1 MLGLILTLAVQAT
14 ASMAL
19 LALPMVAPAVGA
31 ALGMSGT
38 FVGYYI
44 SAAYIGAVLGSLLAG
59 SLVPRLGSIRS
70 SQLGLILVGSGL
82 GLSCTAH
89 LAPMLVGALV
99 LGLGYGPITPASSH
113 LLAQTSSPRHLSLIF
128 SLKQTGVPLGGM
140 LAAALV
146 PPLAMRTGWQW
157 AIAAVAIACALCA
170 VAAQP
175 LRQRLDGG
183 LQPGHRGSGPGVLA
197 PIRQVWA
204 HPPLRILAICS
215 LLYSA
220 VQVSLTTYTV
230 TFLTAELG
238 MTLVA
243 AGLASSVCQF
253 AGVAGRIGW
262 GWVAD
267 RGLGALRTLA
277 LLGTL
282 SLACCIVSTLIPA
295 TLSTQAL
302 LVLLATF
309 GAAAIGWNG
318 VYLAELARRSP
329 AGMAGTVTGGA
340 SAITF
345 LGVVAGPPLFGLV
358 SELGGSYRTGFAML
372 ALPLGWC
379 VVRLGLENRQRQA

>member
-19 LALPMVAPAVGA
+19 LALPMVAPAVGTT
-31 ALGMSGT
+31 LGVSAV

-44 SAAYIGAVLGSLLAG
+44 SVAYIGAVLGSLAAG
-59 SLVPRLGSIRS
+59 SLVPRWGAIRA
-70 SQLGLILVGSGL
+70 SQLGLLLIAAGLV
-82 GLSCTAH
+82 LSSSAQ
-89 LAPMLVGALV
+89 LALMLAGALI

-113 LLAQTSSPRHLSLIF
+113 LLAQTSSPRHMALIF

-140 LAAALV
+140 LASALV
-146 PPLAMRTGWQW
+146 PLVAMRTDWQW
-157 AIAAVAIACALCA
+157 AIGVVALACAACA
-170 VAAQP
+170 IVAQP
-175 LRQRLDGG
+175 LRRGLDTG
-183 LQPGHRGSGPGVLA
+183 LAAPDTAGSPGILA
-197 PIRQVWA
+197 PLRQVWA
-204 HPPLRILAICS
+204 HRPLRSLAICS

-230 TFLTAELG
+230 TFLHAELG

-243 AGLASSVCQF
+243 AGLASSVCQL
-253 AGVAGRIGW
+253 AGVVGRIGW

-282 SLACCIVSTLIPA
+282 SLACSIVATLMPA
-295 TLSTQAL
+295 TISARAL
-302 LVLLATF
+302 LVLLGAF

-318 VYLAELARRSP
+318 VYLAELARRAP
-329 AGMAGTVTGGA
+329 QGMAGTITGGA

-358 SELGGSYRTGFAML
+358 SDLSGSYRAGFAML
-372 ALPLGWC
+372 ALPLCWC
-379 VVRLGLENRQRQA
+379 VVRLFADSRRSRA